1 MNQYIYRKEAF
12 MKLDLTQMEY
22 FINIVEC
29 GFNLSLASKKIHI
42 SQSALSQFVTNFER
56 DNQIEL
62 FIRRKGRLVELTP
75 IGEMIFNESQL
86 ILNQVSNLL
95 NNIQREANKQKGTIR
110 IGIPSLILR
119 VYFSSFFTTY
129 MFENPDIHI
138 EIVEEG
144 SIRLRKMLLDDEID
158 LAVLIDPT
166 SLDTRHFNQQIIQM
180 DEMAA
185 FMDRKHPLAKKEK
198 LEWQDIGSYPL
209 ATFYKSFTTQ
219 NLVTEKL
226 KKIKSKSEIITTSAS
241 WDYLIEATTD
251 NEMITILPSPVAEYC
266 DPKTHVVKRFVDPLP
281 FNFYIC
287 RRTQES
293 YPVIENTI
301 FFEIIDLFYQ
311 PKGER

>member
-1 MNQYIYRKEAF
+1 
-12 MKLDLTQMEY
+12 MKLDLVQMEY

-42 SQSALSQFVTNFER
+42 SQSALSQFITNFER
-56 DNQIEL
+56 DNEIEL
-62 FIRRKGRLVELTP
+62 FIRKKGRLVELTA
-75 IGEMIFNESQL
+75 IGEMIFNESQV
-86 ILNQVSNLL
+86 IVNQVNSLL
-95 NNIQREANKQKGTIR
+95 NNIQREASKQKGTIR

-144 SIRLRKMLLDDEID
+144 SIQLRKMLFDDEID
-158 LAVLIDPT
+158 LAVLIEPT
-166 SLDTRHFNQQIIQM
+166 SLDTGRFNQQIIQM

-185 FMDRKHPLAKKEK
+185 FMDHKHPLAKKEK
-198 LEWQDIGSYPL
+198 LEWQDITDYPI

-219 NLVTEKL
+219 NLVVQKL
-226 KKIKSKSEIITTSAS
+226 RDTNVDTEIITTSAS
-241 WDYLIEATTD
+241 WDYLIEATTG
-251 NEMITILPSPVAEYC
+251 NQMVTILPSPVAEYC
-266 DPKTHVVKRFVDPLP
+266 NPDTHVIKWFEDPIP
-281 FNFYIC
+281 FNFYVC

-311 PKGER
+311 PKG